1 MTQYVAQITEYLD
14 LVFSYGTFW
23 VYAAI
28 FLACFI
34 ENVFPPFPGDTF
46 ILAAGG
52 LVAVDRLDAMPALLA
67 VVAGGLASIMPIFYL
82 ARRYGR
88 DFFIRKNYRF
98 FSASDV
104 SRIEMSLQKWGGLI
118 LTFSRFTV
126 GIRLALA
133 LGAGIGRYPPS
144 RMLLYST
151 VSYLLFGGLLMYLAA
166 KLVENFELMSSL
178 FKTYYMIAWP
188 VVILLLGVF
197 VYRKVK
203 NVREGSN

>member
-1 MTQYVAQITEYLD
+1 MTEYIGQITEYLD
-14 LVFSYGTFW
+14 LIFSYGTFW

-34 ENVFPPFPGDTF
+34 ENVFPPFPGDSF

-52 LVAVDRLDAMPALLA
+52 LIAVERLETLPAMLA
-67 VVAGGLASIMPIFYL
+67 VVVGGLTSIMPIYFV

-98 FSASDV
+98 FSVSDISKIEAS
-104 SRIEMSLQKWGGLI
+104 LHKWGGLI
-118 LTFSRFTV
+118 LSLSRFTV

-133 LGAGIGRYPPS
+133 ISAGIGRYPPLK
-144 RMLLYST
+144 MLLYT
-151 VSYLLFGGLLMYLAA
+151 TISYLLFSGVLMYLAA

-178 FKTYYMIAWP
+178 FKTYNMIAWP
-188 VVILLLGVF
+188 AVILLLAFF
-197 VYRKVK
+197 VYRKIK
-203 NVREGSN
+203 SIREGAN